1 MEKRKQTVLIVDDV
15 PANTEFLT
23 EVLGDDQKILAAA
36 SGQEALDTAISR
48 LPDLIL
54 LDILMPDQDGYEI
67 CTKLK
72 KEPATQNIPIIF
84 VTALDQEQ
92 DEARGLQVGAI
103 DYITKP
109 FSPPIVRARVR
120 NHLELKRYRD
130 LLENLSTTDELTG
143 IPNRRQFDHALDREW
158 RRGLRNQSPVSL
170 VLMDVDCFK
179 AFNDHYGHLAGD
191 DCLRRVADTLA
202 GAARRP
208 GDVMARLGGEEFV
221 SLLPETDHRGAM
233 VTANRIQQ
241 GVSSMGV
248 PHAFSEAAEHVTL
261 SIGLATM
268 VPTKEQTSSDLIRR
282 ADEFLYLAKHNGRN
296 QIAG

>member
-1 MEKRKQTVLIVDDV
+1 MDKRKQTVLIVDDV
-15 PANTEFLT
+15 HANTEFLT
-23 EVLGDDQKILAAA
+23 EVLGDEQKILVAT
-36 SGQEALDTAISR
+36 SGQEAFDTAVSR

-54 LDILMPDQDGYEI
+54 LDILLPDQDGYEI
-67 CTKLK
+67 CTRLK

-92 DEARGLQVGAI
+92 DEERGLRAGAI

-109 FSPPIVRARVR
+109 FRPPIVRARVR

-143 IPNRRQFDHALDREW
+143 IPNRRQFDHAMDREW
-158 RRGLRNQSPVSL
+158 RRGLRNQSPISL

-191 DCLRRVADTLA
+191 DCLRQVAGKLVE
-202 GAARRP
+202 AARRP

-221 SLLPETDHRGAM
+221 SLLPETDHRGAL

-241 GVSSMGV
+241 GMTSMRV
-248 PHAFSEAAEHVTL
+248 PHAFSEVSEHVTL

-268 VPTKEQTSSDLIRR
+268 IPTKEHTTSDLIKR